1 MVVKKILNV
10 LNYFMIRNEKKIMS
24 AQGFEPWK
32 QHVLELEPSS
42 FDHSEILTKKYF
54 PHRESNPGQFG
65 ESELS

>member
-1 MVVKKILNV
+1 MK
-10 LNYFMIRNEKKIMS
+10 KKIMS

>member
-1 MVVKKILNV
+1 MTKNLQKKSIFIQN
-10 LNYFMIRNEKKIMS
+10 FQKKIMS

-32 QHVLELEPSS
+32 HHVLELEPSS